1 MQVRDPAKGEARGR
15 KRYYTPD
22 CIAALQEVWE
32 ISSESCA
39 ENLHPMVDEH
49 IDIQIREKDWHHSD
63 EATGK
68 LRAMSLGSMK
78 VYVGG
83 FSRTRRNFG
92 GKSTTQKSSIV
103 SLIPVRMDGW
113 DEAAVGVMQADTVA
127 HCGDSVAGDF
137 AYTVNT
143 VDVATLWGVRHAQWQ
158 KGQHGTRGSLDTMR
172 ARTPF
177 PWIEIHP
184 DTGSEFINWH
194 LLGYANDT
202 NLRFTR
208 SRPYHKNDNT
218 FVEERNGHIVRVYI
232 GWQRL
237 DVPEVVGALNDVYD
251 VLDLYLNHFA
261 ASRRVLQKEL
271 VGSRWKITREQIA
284 KTPYQ
289 RVLKRG
295 DVSEA
300 VKEQLRAAHHQLNP
314 KQLKEEIDRRIK
326 RVFDTQKRHEMP
338 KRHG

>member
-1 MQVRDPAKGEARGR
+1 
-15 KRYYTPD
+15 
-22 CIAALQEVWE
+22 
-32 ISSESCA
+32 
-39 ENLHPMVDEH
+39 
-49 IDIQIREKDWHHSD
+49 
-63 EATGK
+63 
-68 LRAMSLGSMK
+68 MSLGSMK

-113 DEAAVGVMQADTVA
+113 DEAEVGVMQADTVA

-158 KGQHGTRGSLDTMR
+158 KGQYGTRGSLDTMR

-208 SRPYHKNDNT
+208 SRPYHKNDNS

-237 DVPEVVGALNDVYD
+237 DVPEVVE
-251 VLDLYLNHFA
+251 
-261 ASRRVLQKEL
+261 SPQRRV
-271 VGSRWKITREQIA
+271 
-284 KTPYQ
+284 
-289 RVLKRG
+289 
-295 DVSEA
+295 
-300 VKEQLRAAHHQLNP
+300 
-314 KQLKEEIDRRIK
+314 
-326 RVFDTQKRHEMP
+326 
-338 KRHG
+338 